1 MGYNRFQTGW
11 VYVEYDLLKP
21 TFIHNCIYVN
31 FRIIWTQFYINFSR
45 QKQYIDVLYVSFNAW
60 GSQVSSYNPFQFS
73 CTVPLKGILF
83 SQPQSF
89 NCLLIDPEL
98 TNGKEISNYVMS
110 NIYHQNHTRWD
121 WFIYCAAQF
130 TLSSVYI
137 YCTTFYTW
145 VKVDPVL
152 EMSRSLQWYLQVYL
166 CI

>member
-1 MGYNRFQTGW
+1 MT
-11 VYVEYDLLKP
+11 K
-21 TFIHNCIYVN
+21 
-31 FRIIWTQFYINFSR
+31 FYINFSR

-110 NIYHQNHTRWD
+110 NIYHQNHPRWG
-121 WFIYCAAQF
+121 WFIYCPAQF

-137 YCTTFYTW
+137 YCTTFYSW
-145 VKVDPVL
+145 VKSTRYLKWAGVYSDIY
-152 EMSRSLQWYLQVYL
+152 RSIYVFSF
-166 CI
+166 